1 MIGPRLSLCRY
12 CRFSVALT
20 QTTVAQILSINNN
33 FLKQFLS
40 SLPAQVEPSFLLGF
54 LDSSIESL
62 KLSKENEINGIIARL
77 ELIERL
83 DAKKTQ
89 IAFSAKALENDS
101 DNINRHENRY
111 IANGSV
117 KSKDILNYNNQK
129 AKQDNQYASKNE
141 SFNSNSSTPTQ
152 MPPQLLN
159 ESPSMNSMLDMP
171 ETPTIISSPASNV
184 TSAAHD
190 NSITSDRSETTNT
203 TSDDATVI
211 SKAEADIDDDNDED
225 SQQEQRVGN
234 SGGSSG
240 GGCVANMPQSMTTSI
255 TVATSTTL
263 DGNVNAVHANKKLH
277 MVSQNQVYQIID
289 SLRQT
294 TRLSHEMSCIALRVV
309 LSELETIFSED
320 ILEFLEPIAD
330 HLTEPLSAPD
340 DFIEHSHD
348 AQRLRIIFAQLA
360 DCKNDSE
367 QRTWMLYE
375 DEDEITRFLVE
386 LVEILVRKRWIFF
399 CVWTRADMFY

>member
-1 MIGPRLSLCRY
+1 M
-12 CRFSVALT
+12 
-20 QTTVAQILSINNN
+20 
-33 FLKQFLS
+33 
-40 SLPAQVEPSFLLGF
+40 
-54 LDSSIESL
+54 
-62 KLSKENEINGIIARL
+62 SKENEINGIIARL

-129 AKQDNQYASKNE
+129 AKQDYQYTSKNE
-141 SFNSNSSTPTQ
+141 SANSINSTPTQ

-171 ETPTIISSPASNV
+171 ETPTIVSSPTSNV
-184 TSAAHD
+184 TSATHD
-190 NSITSDRSETTNT
+190 NSLTSDRSETTNT

-211 SKAEADIDDDNDED
+211 SKAEAEIDDDNDEN
-225 SQQEQRVGN
+225 SQQEQRIGT

-240 GGCVANMPQSMTTSI
+240 GGVANMSQSLTTSI

-263 DGNVNAVHANKKLH
+263 DGHVNAVHAKKMH
-277 MVSQNQVYQIID
+277 AVSQNQVYQIID

-294 TRLSHEMSCIALRVV
+294 TRLSHEMSSVALRVV
-309 LSELETIFSED
+309 LSELETIFSDD

-340 DFIEHSHD
+340 DFIERSHD

-375 DEDEITRFLVE
+375 DEDDITRFLVE
-386 LVEILVRKRWIFF
+386 LVEILVRKWL
-399 CVWTRADMFY
+399 

>member
-1 MIGPRLSLCRY
+1 M
-12 CRFSVALT
+12 
-20 QTTVAQILSINNN
+20 
-33 FLKQFLS
+33 
-40 SLPAQVEPSFLLGF
+40 LGF

-62 KLSKENEINGIIARL
+62 KISKETEINGIIARL

-83 DAKKTQ
+83 EEKKTQ
-89 IAFSAKALENDS
+89 ITLSAKALENDV
-101 DNINRHENRY
+101 DNISRHENRY
-111 IANGSV
+111 ISNNGSV
-117 KSKDILNYNNQK
+117 KSKEFINYNNQVTTTM
-129 AKQDNQYASKNE
+129 KNND
-141 SFNSNSSTPTQ
+141 SPSTPTQ

-159 ESPSMNSMLDMP
+159 ESPSLSSMLDM
-171 ETPTIISSPASNV
+171 ETPAIATTQQIATTTN
-184 TSAAHD
+184 TSTHHD

-211 SKAEADIDDDNDED
+211 SKAEVEIDNDDNNDEN
-225 SQQEQRVGN
+225 SQQEQQP
-234 SGGSSG
+234 SITKTKQPKSMSS
-240 GGCVANMPQSMTTSI
+240 ATSPI

-263 DGNVNAVHANKKLH
+263 DGISNGNLGTRKHYQ
-277 MVSQNQVYQIID
+277 VSQNQVYQIID

-294 TRLSHEMSCIALRVV
+294 TRLSHEMSSVALRVV
-309 LSELETIFSED
+309 LSELETIFSTD

-330 HLTEPLSAPD
+330 HLSEPLSAPN

-375 DEDEITRFLVE
+375 DEEDITRFLVE
-386 LVEILVRKRWIFF
+386 LVEILVWKN
-399 CVWTRADMFY
+399 